1 MERKNKNIG
10 LIGTITFHVT
20 VLLLVIFFGFV
31 TPFPRPEEEG
41 VLINFGTDAT
51 GSGQIETQLSQVAP
65 KPQPEPQPVK
75 QSEPVSESSPEDK
88 KEVMTQDFEQTAL
101 MEEQKRKEK
110 EKKAEEEQKE
120 KQRREEEAERKRIEE
135 IEKQKRQEQ
144 ERIAEQQRKITES
157 AKQAFGQA
165 DTKSQS
171 DGTGN
176 AFGNQGDPKGSPDSK
191 SYTDKDGPG
200 KDGISFSL
208 AGRTPQGGQL
218 PIPTYPSKEEGTIIV
233 KVKVDQNGNI
243 TDAEWEPKGST
254 TTNKQLI
261 EAAIKAAQKAKFNQD
276 TKADLIQVG
285 TITYRFSIR

>member
-31 TPFPRPEEEG
+31 TPFPLPEEEG

-51 GSGQIETQLSQVAP
+51 GSGQVETQFSQVIP
-65 KPQPEPQPVK
+65 KPQPEPQPVQK
-75 QSEPVSESSPEDK
+75 SEPVSESSPEDK
-88 KEVMTQDFEQTAL
+88 KEVLTQDYEQTA
-101 MEEQKRKEK
+101 MIEEQKRKEK
-110 EKKAEEEQKE
+110 ERTVEEEKKE
-120 KQRREEEAERKRIEE
+120 KQRREEEVERKRLEE
-135 IEKQKRQEQ
+135 IEKQKREEQ
-144 ERIAEQQRKITES
+144 ERIAEQQRKIAES
-157 AKQAFGQA
+157 TKQAFGQA

-191 SYTDKDGPG
+191 SYTGNDGPG
-200 KDGISFSL
+200 KDGIGYSL

-218 PIPTYPSKEEGTIIV
+218 PLPNYPSKEDGTVII
-233 KVKVDQNGNI
+233 KVKVDQNGNV
-243 TDAEWEPKGST
+243 TDAEWEPRGST

-261 EAAIKAAQKAKFNQD
+261 NAAVEAAKKAKFNRD
-276 TKADLIQVG
+276 AKADLIQVG
-285 TITYRFSIR
+285 TITYRFNIR